1 MEEQKEIRREVTRD
15 FFLTRIALK
24 NKTTVFLL
32 TVVLLAFGVYSYRSL
47 PKELYPEAIFPYIL
61 VTTVYPGNPPVDIE
75 NLITRPIEKEVENIK
90 GIKKVSSTSSQ
101 DASLVFVEFNF
112 GVNVESA
119 LQDVKDA
126 VDRAKGELPN
136 DLLEDPT
143 VADID
148 FSEFPVI
155 NVNLSGDYSINELKS
170 FAEYLEDAFEGISE
184 VSKVEIIGIN
194 DREVQINVDPDK
206 LAMVELSLGDIENA
220 IAAENLNIS
229 GGEILMN
236 DIRMS
241 VRTTGEFTD
250 VRQIGDIV
258 VKNENQRIVYLR
270 DVAEVA
276 DAFAE
281 PSSFARLNGQPVVSL
296 QVIKKSGANLLNA
309 IDQVYDIIEDARKDG
324 MLPAQLQVT
333 TTNDQSDMIRLQLS
347 NLENSMLMGMILVIL
362 VLFYFL
368 GTRNA
373 LFVGL
378 AIPTSMFLSF
388 VVISLI
394 GMTVNMIVLFSLIL
408 ALGMLVDNA
417 IVVVENI
424 YRFIDRGYSVGQAA
438 RQAVGEIAMPIIS
451 STATTLAAFFP
462 LAFWKSI
469 VGEFMKDLPVTL
481 MIVLTSSLF
490 VALVII
496 PVFASQ
502 FIRKED
508 LERRP
513 NRKRILRILAV
524 MLLLAVAGYL
534 TGLYLM
540 ANILVLVILV
550 TVMNIYFFSPMGK
563 WFQTKGL
570 RWLEKVYTATLV
582 YALKGRNSYFF
593 ILGTVLLLMAT
604 IGLFYVRQPKVLFFP
619 DNDPQFIN
627 IIATYPIGT
636 DIEATNT
643 MVLMMEAEIRD
654 ALEPYAHIVKS
665 MLTTVG
671 EGAVGENENV
681 IGNTPNRGLV
691 TVSFID
697 YELRGGINTSDI
709 QEELSALLIGRYPG
723 VQVSVE
729 KNSMGPPAGKP
740 VNIELSG
747 PDYDRLISLTEEV
760 RAYIESAAIPGIEGL
775 KMDLDVGKPE
785 LVVNID
791 REKARRFGLS
801 TYSVAS
807 TLRTSLYG
815 KEISDFKVGEDEY
828 PIQLRLARDDRYD
841 LPTLMNQKIT
851 FRDNASGQIR
861 QVPISAVADLSFSST
876 YDAVKR
882 KDMNRVITLYS
893 NVLEGYNA
901 NDINLRLKRL
911 LPAFEM
917 PEGYKYEFTGEQ
929 EEQQDSMAFLM
940 RAMLIA
946 LSVILLILVSQF
958 NSGIKPAIILLSVLF
973 STIGV
978 FGGLSTFRMDFVVIM
993 TGIGI
998 VSLAGIVVNNAIVL
1012 IDYIDLLKA
1021 RKRAELGMEENAL
1034 LPVETSR
1041 ECIVEAGQTRLR
1053 PVLLTA
1059 ITTIL
1064 GLITLAVGLNINF
1077 RTLLTDFDPQF
1088 YFGGDMVAFWGPM
1101 SWTVIFGL
1109 TFSTFMTL
1117 VIVPSMYHI
1126 TYLIRVRM
1134 LKWFGE
1140 RREA

>member
-1 MEEQKEIRREVTRD
+1 MEEMKEVRDQVTRD

-32 TVVLLAFGVYSYRSL
+32 TAVLLLFGLYSYRNL
-47 PKELYPEAIFPYIL
+47 PKELFPEAVFPYIM
-61 VTTVYPGNPPVDIE
+61 VTTIYPGNPPVDIE
-75 NLITRPIEKEVENIK
+75 NLITRPIEREIE
-90 GIKKVSSTSSQ
+90 GIRGVKKITSNSAQ

-112 GVNVESA
+112 GIDVKAA

-126 VDRAKGELPN
+126 VDKARGDLPN
-136 DLLEDPT
+136 DLLEEPT

-148 FSEFPVI
+148 FSEFPII
-155 NVNLSGDYSINELKS
+155 NVNLSGDYSLNELKG
-170 FAEYLEDAFEGISE
+170 FAEYLEDEFESLQE

-194 DREVQINVDPDK
+194 DREIQINVDPDQ
-206 LAMVELSLGDIENA
+206 LQMREVSLTDIENA
-220 IAAENLNIS
+220 INAENLSIS

-241 VRTTGEFTD
+241 IRTVGEFSS
-250 VRQIGDIV
+250 VQQIGDIII
-258 VKNENQRIVYLR
+258 KNEHQRIIYLR
-270 DVAEVA
+270 DVADVE

-281 PSSFARLNGQPVVSL
+281 PNSFARLDNKPVVSL
-296 QVIKKSGANLLNA
+296 QVVKKSGANLLDA
-309 IDQVYDIIEDARKDG
+309 IDKVYDIIDESKKDNI
-324 MLPAQLQVT
+324 LPAQLQVS
-333 TTNDQSDMIRLQLS
+333 TTNDQSEMIRLQLS
-347 NLENSMLMGMILVIL
+347 NLENSMIMGMILVIL

-388 VVISLI
+388 VVISLM
-394 GMTVNMIVLFSLIL
+394 GMNVNMMVLFSLIL

-424 YRFIDRGYSVGQAA
+424 HRFISRGYTPGQAA

-451 STATTLAAFFP
+451 STATTLAAFLP
-462 LAFWKSI
+462 LAFWQSM

-481 MIVLTSSLF
+481 IIVLTSSLF

-502 FIRKED
+502 FIRPDD

-513 NRKRILRILAV
+513 NKRRILRLQAILAV
-524 MLLLAVAGYL
+524 LAALGYVV
-534 TGLYLM
+534 GWNAF
-540 ANILVLVILV
+540 ANILVLVILI
-550 TVMNIYFFSPMGK
+550 TLANIFIFAPMGR
-563 WFQTKGL
+563 WFQVKGL
-570 RWLEKVYTATLV
+570 EWLELQYFRILTYV
-582 YALKGRNSYFF
+582 LKGRRPYAF
-593 ILGTVLLLMAT
+593 IGGTVILLLAT
-604 IGLFYVRQPKVLFFP
+604 IVFFGLRQPKILFFP
-619 DNDPQFIN
+619 DNEPQFIN
-627 IIATYPIGT
+627 ILATWPIGT
-636 DIEATNT
+636 DIETTNQN
-643 MVLMMEAEIRD
+643 VIEMEARID
-654 ALEPYAHIVKS
+654 SVLQPYAKVVESK
-665 MLTTVG
+665 LTTVG
-671 EGAVGENENV
+671 EGAIGENEMGAV
-681 IGNTPNRGLV
+681 GAMPNRCLV
-691 TVSFID
+691 TVTFID
-697 YELRGGINTSDI
+697 FEDREGVNTSEI
-709 QEELSALLIGRYPG
+709 HEVLSETLIGHYPG

-747 PDYDRLISLTEEV
+747 PDYERLITLTEEV
-760 RAYIESAAIPGIEGL
+760 RRYINDAGIPGIEGL
-775 KMDLDVGKPE
+775 KLDLDIGKPE
-785 LVVNID
+785 LIVNID
-791 REKARRFGLS
+791 RDKARRFGLS

-828 PIQLRLARDDRYD
+828 PIQLRLKRDSRYD
-841 LPTLMNQKIT
+841 LPTLLNQPVT
-851 FRDNASGQIR
+851 FMDPTSGKIR
-861 QVPISAVADLSFSST
+861 QVPISSVADLSFSTT

-882 KDMNRVITLYS
+882 KNLNRVITLYS

-901 NDINLRLKRL
+901 TEINNQLKL
-911 LPAFEM
+911 ILPAFDF
-917 PEGYKYEFTGEQ
+917 PEGYRYEFTGEQ
-929 EEQQDSMAFLM
+929 EEQEESMAFLM
-940 RAMLIA
+940 RAMMIA
-946 LSVILLILVSQF
+946 LSIILLILVSQF
-958 NSGIKPAIILLSVLF
+958 NSGVKPLIILGSVLF

-978 FGGLSTFRMDFVVIM
+978 FGGLATFRMDFVVIM

-998 VSLAGIVVNNAIVL
+998 VSLGGIVVNNAIVL

-1021 RKRAELGMEENAL
+1021 RKRKELGLEEDAL
-1034 LPVETSR
+1034 LPRDEAK
-1041 ECIVEAGQTRLR
+1041 ECVIRGGQTRLR

-1077 RTLLTDFDPQF
+1077 ATLLKDFDPQF

-1109 TFSTFMTL
+1109 TFATFMTL
-1117 VIVPSMYHI
+1117 IIVPCMYHI
-1126 TYLIRVRM
+1126 TYLMRIRIQAWRGNG
-1134 LKWFGE
+1134 K
-1140 RREA
+1140 